1 MISRITYLE
10 LLKKREWDGN
20 IKVITGI
27 RRCGKSVLLFDIFKN
42 YLLSKGIKENNIIE
56 VKLDRIED
64 IQLRNPFFLYDKISK
79 IINDSEELFY
89 LFIDEVQMA
98 ETIKDKKSGITA
110 TVYDILNSFKDNKRL
125 DVYVTGSN
133 SKMLSK
139 DIATEFRGRSSQIHI
154 HPLSFKEYYD
164 YVGGDEQKALNEYMI
179 IGGMPGIIH
188 EETEIDK
195 KEYLKN
201 LYEEIYIKDIVER
214 NKIKRMDILN
224 DILDYLA
231 GQISSLTNIT
241 KVANAISTLKKEK
254 VTHEMTSNYIDYSKD
269 SFLISM
275 ARRYDIKGKTY
286 FDYPNKY
293 YYEDTGLRNARLN
306 FRQIDSGHLMENIL
320 YNELIRRGYSVDVG
334 AVAVRNKNSLNY
346 VEIDFIVNK
355 LDYKV
360 YIQSA
365 FQISGEEK
373 LKMEIRPLTLTDDFF
388 KKVVVRNDILQSY
401 YDENGI
407 FHCKLTDF
415 LLERVNLIN

>member
-179 IGGMPGIIH
+179 IGGLPGIIH
-188 EETEIDK
+188 EETEID
-195 KEYLKN
+195 
-201 LYEEIYIKDIVER
+201 
-214 NKIKRMDILN
+214 
-224 DILDYLA
+224 
-231 GQISSLTNIT
+231 
-241 KVANAISTLKKEK
+241 
-254 VTHEMTSNYIDYSKD
+254 
-269 SFLISM
+269 
-275 ARRYDIKGKTY
+275 
-286 FDYPNKY
+286 
-293 YYEDTGLRNARLN
+293 
-306 FRQIDSGHLMENIL
+306 
-320 YNELIRRGYSVDVG
+320 
-334 AVAVRNKNSLNY
+334 
-346 VEIDFIVNK
+346 
-355 LDYKV
+355 
-360 YIQSA
+360 
-365 FQISGEEK
+365 
-373 LKMEIRPLTLTDDFF
+373 
-388 KKVVVRNDILQSY
+388 
-401 YDENGI
+401 
-407 FHCKLTDF
+407 
-415 LLERVNLIN
+415 